1 MDYQQVFERSP
12 APAVLLS
19 RGLQVLACNNAF
31 ERMLALPQ
39 QAMLGQTLFHLFPGS
54 EDSRRILQ
62 QSLQHVLD
70 ARVAHQIP
78 LLEYPMPA
86 AARSDCEYWSFH
98 NTPLMEEGEVGAIL
112 CQPLNL
118 SALVQIEPG
127 AQQELS
133 QPTGALLL
141 DLLTALEAERERFDQ
156 LFQQAPGFI
165 CILRGPDHVFELA
178 NDAYY
183 QLIGHRH
190 IIGQVLADVLPEV
203 IEQGFLDKLD
213 RVYRTG
219 EPFIGRAVPIE
230 LQRVADGPL
239 EERFID
245 LTYQPINDASG
256 KPSGIFV
263 LGHDV
268 TEAHRL
274 SQEVTFQAAHD
285 ALTGLRNRR
294 EVARQ
299 MAELEQAGGSHAL
312 VYLDLDHFKI
322 INDRCGHR
330 AGDKLLTEV
339 AQLLRQHAAEDDTLA
354 RLGGDEFA
362 MVLRNCELDDAQQR
376 AQQVCDAIRQLP
388 FPWRG
393 RRYTVTCSAGVACFG
408 SEAAVTFS
416 DGLGLADAACF
427 LAKEKGRNQVV
438 VSQPSDEEV
447 RRRQQDMDWT
457 DRLREAM
464 REDRVVLFGQRF
476 DNLSGAAREE
486 GMICCEV
493 LARLRGADGELIAP
507 GAFIPA
513 AERYGLI
520 GELDR
525 HIIHKAF
532 STLQQL
538 DPAQRQRTRYFI
550 NVSGLT
556 LGSRGFVDYVF
567 STLARFPDVQPGNI
581 CFEVTETA
589 AISSLTVTAGLLG
602 ELVNHG
608 FQVALDDF
616 GSGMSSFAYLQHLP
630 VQYLKIDG
638 EFIKGI
644 RNPPAGSVIVE
655 SVIQVARA
663 FNIRT
668 IAESVEWSD
677 LVPVLQGVGADY
689 GQGFALHRP
698 QPLPL

>member
-12 APAVLLS
+12 APSVLLS
-19 RGLQVLACNNAF
+19 RRLQITDCNSAFEQASGLPRETLLGQSLLELFPGQAEARYVLQQSFQQVLAGA
-31 ERMLALPQ
+31 P
-39 QAMLGQTLFHLFPGS
+39 
-54 EDSRRILQ
+54 
-62 QSLQHVLD
+62 
-70 ARVAHQIP
+70 AHRIP
-78 LLEYPMPA
+78 LLAYSLSVSAQED
-86 AARSDCEYWSFH
+86 RQYWSFT
-98 NTPLMEEGEVGAIL
+98 NTLVSDAHGQAAIL
-112 CQPLNL
+112 CQPLNM
-118 SALVQIEPG
+118 SELVRRGQLPQGEG
-127 AQQELS
+127 S
-133 QPTGALLL
+133 QPAGALLL
-141 DLLTALEAERERFDQ
+141 DLLGLLQAERERFDQ

-165 CILRGPDHVFELA
+165 CILRGPEHVFELA

-190 IIGQVLADVLPEV
+190 IIGQVLANVLPEV
-203 IEQGFLDKLD
+203 VQQGFLDKLD

-219 EPFIGRAVPIE
+219 EPFVGRAVPIE
-230 LQRVADGPL
+230 LQRVADGAL

-245 LTYQPINDASG
+245 LTYQPITDASG
-256 KPSGIFV
+256 QPSGIFV

-268 TEAHRL
+268 TEAHWL

-285 ALTGLRNRR
+285 ALTGLCNRR

-312 VYLDLDHFKI
+312 LYLDLDHFKI

-362 MVLRNCELDDAQQR
+362 MVLRNCGLDGARRR
-376 AQQVCDAIRQLP
+376 AQQVCDAIRKLP

-393 RRYTVTCSAGVACFG
+393 RRYTITCSAGVACFG

-427 LAKEKGRNQVV
+427 LAKEKGRNQIV

-476 DNLSGAAREE
+476 DNFSAAAQEE
-486 GMICCEV
+486 GIICCEV
-493 LARLRGADGELIAP
+493 LARLRGVDGELISP

-556 LGSRGFVDYVF
+556 LGSRGFVEYVL
-567 STLARFPDVQPGNI
+567 STLARFPDVEPGNV

-589 AISSLTVTAGLLG
+589 AISNLTTTAGLLG
-602 ELVNHG
+602 ELVGRG

-644 RNPPAGSVIVE
+644 RNPPAGGVIVE

-668 IAESVEWSD
+668 IAESVEWPD
-677 LVPVLQGVGADY
+677 LVPVLQDAGADY